1 MNTEELK
8 HVRYLNSSDRALT
21 VEFGN
26 EISERMNHRV
36 RAFCLLLE
44 QSDIPGIV
52 ELVPTYRSVMIHY
65 EPHIIRQG
73 QLIASIRRI
82 VEETPDIHLPE
93 SEIVDVPVYYGGE
106 SGPDLSVVA
115 SYHGISEQEV
125 IRLHSRPHYLIYMLG
140 FTPGF
145 AYLGGMNSRIAT
157 PRLAVPRTSLPAGSV
172 GIAGSQTG
180 IYPMASPGG
189 WQIIGQTPL
198 VLYDHTREHPI
209 LFEAGQRIR
218 FHPITR
224 EEYVKTAGY
233 EPTPL
238 APQEIKEQNR

>member
-8 HVRYLNSSDRALT
+8 EVRYLNSSDRALT

-26 EISERMNHRV
+26 EISEKMNRRV

-44 QSDIPGIV
+44 NSNIPGIV

-65 EPHIIRQG
+65 EPHIILQK
-73 QLIASIRRI
+73 QLIASIRQI
-82 VEETPDIHLPE
+82 VEDTPDIHLPE

-106 SGPDLSVVA
+106 SGPDLAHVA
-115 SYHGISEQEV
+115 KAHGITAEEV
-125 IRLHSRPHYLIYMLG
+125 IRLHSKPHYLIYMLG

-145 AYLGGMNSRIAT
+145 AYLGGMSEKIAT
-157 PRLAVPRTSLPAGSV
+157 PRLSVPRTSLPPGSV

-180 IYPMASPGG
+180 IYPMTSPGG

-198 VLYDHTREHPI
+198 VLYDPTRDEPI
-209 LFEAGQRIR
+209 LFEAGQRIIFR
-218 FHPITR
+218 PITR
-224 EEYVKTAGY
+224 DEYIETAGR
-233 EPTPL
+233 EPYPL
-238 APQEIKEQNR
+238 TEQGEQQV